1 MKLLN
6 IVRFSALSAAVLV
19 ANTGLAQEEAYSGLE
34 EVLVTAQKRTAT
46 LQDTPV
52 AVSVVS
58 GELLKQR
65 SLDDIQEMELAVP
78 SLSVTQN
85 QSSSQQTFSIR
96 GLGTSG
102 NNAGLEPSVGVFIDG
117 VYRSRAA
124 SAIDDFIAV
133 ERVEVLR
140 GPQSS
145 VYGKNTPAGV
155 ISIITKKPQREF
167 GADFEQSFGSYNSK
181 ITRGT
186 ITGPISDTVSYRVSG
201 NRNTRDGFIDNIQ
214 EGRDAVN
221 NRNRHALRGQ
231 LLIEPSDELT
241 IRLIADTSS
250 IEEDCCG
257 APFYYNDPG
266 NAAQTTALGATIL
279 PDDIYARKIKF
290 DRAME
295 TDQEQ
300 SGYSAQLDWERESY
314 SFTSLTA
321 FRDFEE
327 SNDIDADFI
336 DIELSGVLQNTAD
349 RQVFTQE
356 FRLQST
362 GENKVDWLLGYYYY
376 DADQDTSGTNRLG
389 SFARPFFDGRIGGIV
404 TLVEMLAGAPTGSYI
419 SSGTGRK
426 SEFSLLTTSHSV
438 FGKLDWHIND
448 KLTASLGTRWTTE
461 DKSIDARMT
470 TDAPYS
476 AIDFSDFTDPLVQTL
491 AAVTP
496 LGPLAPVY
504 AGAVQL
510 FRPVSDF
517 SETRSEQEPTGEL
530 IVSYE
535 YSDDVS
541 LYASGKRGYKAGGF
555 NVGSGSNGADFD
567 KELADAW
574 EVGAKIRA
582 LDNNLQVNVAAFSQ
596 RLRDFQSNA
605 FNGVTFVLG
614 NAGEIQIDGVE
625 FDMLYAP
632 TSNLFLSFAGSYLD
646 HEYTSYVGG
655 PQIVQPAG
663 SPPLPRVQDL
673 SGKPLSGVPDWTLSS
688 SINYVKSFGSVE
700 GFANL
705 GARYRGSRNV
715 TSEQNPIADQGSY
728 VTANATVGIRDADG
742 FWTVNLWG
750 KNITDEEYTDGLFN
764 SVIQAG
770 SFNAYPG
777 DPRSFGVTLRLQF

>member
-1 MKLLN
+1 MKLHKT
-6 IVRFSALSAAVLV
+6 VRISALSAALLA
-19 ANTGLAQEEAYSGLE
+19 ANTGLAQEETYSGLE
-34 EVLVTAQKRTAT
+34 EILVTAQKRTAT

-58 GELLKQR
+58 GELLKQK

-78 SLSVTQN
+78 SLNVTQK
-85 QSSSQQTFSIR
+85 QSSSQQTFALR

-102 NNAGLEPSVGVFIDG
+102 NNPGLEPSVGVFIDG

-155 ISIITKKPQREF
+155 ISIVTKKPQREF

-181 ITRGT
+181 ITRGS

-201 NRNTRDGFIDNIQ
+201 NLNTRDGFIDNIQ

-221 NRNRHALRGQ
+221 DRDRYALRGQ

-241 IRLIADTSS
+241 IRVIADTSS
-250 IEEDCCG
+250 INEDCCG

-266 NAAQTTALGATIL
+266 NAATTTALGATIL

-290 DRAME
+290 DSDME
-295 TDQEQ
+295 TDQKQ
-300 SGYSAQLDWERESY
+300 SGYSVQLDWEAESY

-327 SNDIDADFI
+327 TNDIDADFI
-336 DIELSGVLQNTAD
+336 DIELSGVLQNSAD

-362 GENKVDWLLGYYYY
+362 GENKFDWLMGYYYY
-376 DADQDTSGTNRLG
+376 DADQVTGGNNRLG
-389 SFARPFFDGRIGGIV
+389 AFARPFFDSRIGGLV
-404 TLVEMLAGAPTGSYI
+404 SLVESLAGAPTGSYI
-419 SSGTGRK
+419 GSGTGRT
-426 SEFSLLTTSHSV
+426 SEFDLLTTSHSV

-448 KLTASLGTRWTTE
+448 KLTASVGARWSTE
-461 DKSIDARMT
+461 DKEIDARIT
-470 TDAPYS
+470 TEAPYS
-476 AIDFSDFTDPLVQTL
+476 AYDFSDPTSSPVVAAL
-491 AAVTP
+491 AGINPAF
-496 LGPLAPVY
+496 PVF
-504 AGAVQL
+504 AGYVQL
-510 FRPVSDF
+510 FRPVPEF
-517 SETRSEQEPTGEL
+517 SEKRSEQEPTGEL

-555 NVGSGSNGADFD
+555 NVSSGSGGADFD

-582 LDNNLQVNVAAFSQ
+582 LDNNLQFNVAAFSQ

-605 FNGVTFVLG
+605 FNGSVFVLT
-614 NAGEIQIDGVE
+614 NAGEIQIDGLE
-625 FDMLYAP
+625 FDTLYAP
-632 TSNLFLSFAGSYLD
+632 TANLFLSFAGSYLD
-646 HEYTSYVGG
+646 HQYTSYVGG
-655 PQIVQPAG
+655 PQIVRPAG
-663 SPPLPRVQDL
+663 STPPLPPVQDL
-673 SGKPLSGVPDWTLSS
+673 SGKPLSGVADWTLSS
-688 SINYVKSFGSVE
+688 SINYVKSFGAIE

-705 GARYRGSRNV
+705 AARYLGPRNV
-715 TSEQNPIADQGSY
+715 LSEQNPIADQGSY
-728 VTANATVGIRDADG
+728 VTANATVGLRDADG
-742 FWTVNLWG
+742 LWTVTLWG

-777 DPRSFGVTLRLQF
+777 DPRTYGITLRLQY

>member
-1 MKLLN
+1 MKLHKT
-6 IVRFSALSAAVLV
+6 VRISALSAALLA

-34 EVLVTAQKRTAT
+34 EILVTAQKRTAT

-58 GELLKQR
+58 GELLKQK

-78 SLSVTQN
+78 SLNVTQK
-85 QSSSQQTFSIR
+85 QSSSQQTFALR

-102 NNAGLEPSVGVFIDG
+102 NNPGLEPSVGVFIDG

-155 ISIITKKPQREF
+155 ISIVTKKPQREF

-181 ITRGT
+181 ITRGS

-221 NRNRHALRGQ
+221 DRDRYALRGQ

-241 IRLIADTSS
+241 IRVIADTSS
-250 IEEDCCG
+250 INEDCCG

-266 NAAQTTALGATIL
+266 NAATTTALGATIL

-290 DRAME
+290 DSDME
-295 TDQEQ
+295 TDQKQ
-300 SGYSAQLDWERESY
+300 SGYSVQLDWEAESY

-327 SNDIDADFI
+327 TNDIDADFI
-336 DIELSGVLQNTAD
+336 DIELSGVLQNSAD

-362 GENKVDWLLGYYYY
+362 GENKFDWLMGYYYY
-376 DADQDTSGTNRLG
+376 DADQVTGGNNRLG
-389 SFARPFFDGRIGGIV
+389 AFARPFFDSRIGGLV
-404 TLVEMLAGAPTGSYI
+404 SLVESLAGAPTGSYI
-419 SSGTGRK
+419 GSGTGRT
-426 SEFSLLTTSHSV
+426 SEFDLLTTSHSV

-448 KLTASLGTRWTTE
+448 KLTASVGARWSTE
-461 DKSIDARMT
+461 DKEIDARIT
-470 TDAPYS
+470 TEAPYS
-476 AIDFSDFTDPLVQTL
+476 AYDFSDPTSSPVVAAL
-491 AAVTP
+491 AGINPAF
-496 LGPLAPVY
+496 PVF
-504 AGAVQL
+504 AGYVQL
-510 FRPVSDF
+510 FRPVPEF
-517 SETRSEQEPTGEL
+517 SEKRSEQEPTGEL

-555 NVGSGSNGADFD
+555 NVSSGSGGADFD

-582 LDNNLQVNVAAFSQ
+582 LDNNLQFNVAAFSQ

-605 FNGVTFVLG
+605 FNGSVFVLT
-614 NAGEIQIDGVE
+614 NAGEIQIDGLE
-625 FDMLYAP
+625 FDTLYAP
-632 TSNLFLSFAGSYLD
+632 TANLFLSFAGSYLD
-646 HEYTSYVGG
+646 HQYTSYVGG
-655 PQIVQPAG
+655 PQIVRPAG
-663 SPPLPRVQDL
+663 STPPLPPVQDL
-673 SGKPLSGVPDWTLSS
+673 SGKPLSGVADWTLSS
-688 SINYVKSFGSVE
+688 SINYVKSFGAIE

-705 GARYRGSRNV
+705 AARYRGPRNV
-715 TSEQNPIADQGSY
+715 LSEQNPIADQGSY
-728 VTANATVGIRDADG
+728 VTANATVGLRDADG
-742 FWTVNLWG
+742 LWTVTLWG

-764 SVIQAG
+764 SVLQAG

-777 DPRSFGVTLRLQF
+777 DPRTYGITLRLQY

>member
-1 MKLLN
+1 MKLHKT
-6 IVRFSALSAAVLV
+6 VRISALSAALLA
-19 ANTGLAQEEAYSGLE
+19 ANTGLAQEETYSGLE
-34 EVLVTAQKRTAT
+34 EILVTAQKRTAT

-58 GELLKQR
+58 GELLKQK

-78 SLSVTQN
+78 SLNVTQK
-85 QSSSQQTFSIR
+85 QSSSQQTFALR

-102 NNAGLEPSVGVFIDG
+102 NNPGLEPSVGVFIDG

-155 ISIITKKPQREF
+155 ISIVTKKPQREF

-181 ITRGT
+181 ITRGS

-221 NRNRHALRGQ
+221 DRDRYALRGQ

-241 IRLIADTSS
+241 IRVIADTSS
-250 IEEDCCG
+250 INEDCCG

-266 NAAQTTALGATIL
+266 NAATTTALGATIL

-290 DRAME
+290 DSDME
-295 TDQEQ
+295 TDQKQ
-300 SGYSAQLDWERESY
+300 SGYSVQLDWEAESY

-327 SNDIDADFI
+327 TNDIDADFI
-336 DIELSGVLQNTAD
+336 DIELSGVLQNSAD

-362 GENKVDWLLGYYYY
+362 GENKFDWLMGYYYY
-376 DADQDTSGTNRLG
+376 DADQVTGGNNRLG
-389 SFARPFFDGRIGGIV
+389 AFTRPFFDSRIGGLV
-404 TLVEMLAGAPTGSYI
+404 SLVESLAGAPTGSYI
-419 SSGTGRK
+419 GSGTGRT
-426 SEFSLLTTSHSV
+426 SEFDLLTTSHSV

-448 KLTASLGTRWTTE
+448 KLTASVGARWSTE
-461 DKSIDARMT
+461 DKEIDARIT
-470 TDAPYS
+470 TEAPYS
-476 AIDFSDFTDPLVQTL
+476 AYDFSDPTSSPVVAAL
-491 AAVTP
+491 AGINPAF
-496 LGPLAPVY
+496 PVF
-504 AGAVQL
+504 AGYVQL
-510 FRPVSDF
+510 FRPVPEF
-517 SETRSEQEPTGEL
+517 SEKRSEQEPTGEL

-555 NVGSGSNGADFD
+555 NVSSGSGGADFD

-582 LDNNLQVNVAAFSQ
+582 LDNNLQFNVAAFSQ

-605 FNGVTFVLG
+605 FNGSVFVLT
-614 NAGEIQIDGVE
+614 NAGEIQIDGLE
-625 FDMLYAP
+625 FDTLYAP
-632 TSNLFLSFAGSYLD
+632 TANLFLSFAGSYLD
-646 HEYTSYVGG
+646 HQYTSYVGG
-655 PQIVQPAG
+655 PQIVRPAG
-663 SPPLPRVQDL
+663 STPPLPPVQDL
-673 SGKPLSGVPDWTLSS
+673 SGKPLSGVADWTLSS
-688 SINYVKSFGSVE
+688 SINYVKSFGAIE

-705 GARYRGSRNV
+705 AARYLGPRNV
-715 TSEQNPIADQGSY
+715 LSEQNPIADQGSY
-728 VTANATVGIRDADG
+728 VTANATVGLRDADG
-742 FWTVNLWG
+742 LWTVTLWG

-777 DPRSFGVTLRLQF
+777 DPRTYGITLRLQY

>member
-1 MKLLN
+1 MKLHK
-6 IVRFSALSAAVLV
+6 IVRFSALSAALLA
-19 ANTGLAQEEAYSGLE
+19 ANTGLAQEEEYSGLE
-34 EVLVTAQKRTAT
+34 EILVTAQKRTAT

-58 GELLKQR
+58 GELLKQK

-85 QSSSQQTFSIR
+85 QSSSQQTFAIR

-133 ERVEVLR
+133 ERVEILR

-155 ISIITKKPQREF
+155 ISIVTKKPQREF
-167 GADFEQSFGSYNSK
+167 GADFEQSFGNYSSK
-181 ITRGT
+181 ITRGS

-221 NRNRHALRGQ
+221 NRDRYALRGQ
-231 LLIEPSDELT
+231 LLIEPSDELS
-241 IRLIADTSS
+241 IRVIADTSS

-266 NAAQTTALGATIL
+266 NAATTTALGATIL

-300 SGYSAQLDWERESY
+300 SGYSVQLDWEAESY

-327 SNDIDADFI
+327 VNDIDADFI
-336 DIELSGVLQNTAD
+336 DIELSGVLQNSFD

-356 FRLQST
+356 FRVQST
-362 GENKVDWLLGYYYY
+362 GDNKIDWLMGYYYY
-376 DADQDTSGTNRLG
+376 DADQDSGGNNRLG
-389 SFARPFFDGRIGGIV
+389 SFARPFFDARIGGIV
-404 TLVEMLAGAPTGSYI
+404 SVVEGLAGAPTGSFI
-419 SSGTGRK
+419 GSGTGRT
-426 SEFSLLTTSHSV
+426 SEFNLLTTSHSV

-448 KLTASLGTRWTTE
+448 KLTASVGTRWTTE
-461 DKSIDARMT
+461 DKEIDAQIT
-470 TDAPYS
+470 SDAPYS
-476 AIDFSDFTDPLVQTL
+476 AIDFSDATDPLVQTL
-491 AAVTP
+491 AGATP
-496 LGPLAPVY
+496 LGALAPVY

-517 SETRSEQEPTGEL
+517 YEKRSEQEPTGEF
-530 IVSYE
+530 IISYK

-555 NVGSGSNGADFD
+555 NVGAGSGGADFD

-582 LDNNLQVNVAAFSQ
+582 LDNNLQLNVAAFSQ

-605 FNGVTFVLG
+605 FNGTTFVLT
-614 NAGEIQIDGVE
+614 NAGEIQIDGFE
-625 FDMLYAP
+625 FDALYAP
-632 TSNLFLSFAGSYLD
+632 TSNLFLSLAGSYLD

-663 SPPLPRVQDL
+663 SPSLPPVQDL
-673 SGKPLSGVPDWTLSS
+673 SGTPLSGVPDWTLSS
-688 SINYVKSFGSVE
+688 SVNYVKNFGAVE

-705 GARYRGSRNV
+705 AARYRGARNV
-715 TSEQNPIADQGSY
+715 TSERNPIADQDSY
-728 VTANATVGIRDADG
+728 VTANATIGIRDTEG
-742 FWTVNLWG
+742 LWTVTLWG

-777 DPRSFGVTLRLQF
+777 DPRTYGETLRLQY

>member
-1 MKLLN
+1 MKLHK
-6 IVRFSALSAAVLV
+6 IVRISALSVAVLA
-19 ANTGLAQEEAYSGLE
+19 ANTGLAQEETYSGLE

-155 ISIITKKPQREF
+155 ISIVTKKPQREF

-201 NRNTRDGFIDNIQ
+201 NRNTRDGFIDNVQ

-266 NAAQTTALGATIL
+266 NAAATTALGATIL

-336 DIELSGVLQNTAD
+336 DIELSGVLQNTFD

-362 GENKVDWLLGYYYY
+362 GENKVDWLLGYYFY
-376 DADQDTSGTNRLG
+376 DADQDSGGENRLG
-389 SFARPFFDGRIGGIV
+389 SFARPFFDSRVFGLV
-404 TLVEMLAGAPTGSYI
+404 SLVEQLKGAPTGSYI
-419 SSGTGRK
+419 ESGTGRK

-461 DKSIDARMT
+461 DKVITARMT

-476 AIDFSDFTDPLVQTL
+476 AIDFSDPTSDPAVATL
-491 AAVTP
+491 AAINP
-496 LGPLAPVY
+496 LFPTY
-504 AGAVQL
+504 AGFVQL

-517 SETRSEQEPTGEL
+517 SERRSEQEPTGEL

-555 NVGSGSNGADFD
+555 NVGAGSNGADFD

-582 LDNNLQVNVAAFSQ
+582 LDNNLQFNIAAFSQ

-605 FNGVTFVLG
+605 FNGTTFVLT
-614 NAGEIQIDGVE
+614 NAGEIQIDGFE
-625 FDMLYAP
+625 FDTLYAP

-655 PQIVQPAG
+655 PQIVRPAG
-663 SPPLPRVQDL
+663 STPPLPPVQDL

-688 SINYVKSFGSVE
+688 SINYVKSFGAVE

-777 DPRSFGVTLRLQF
+777 DPRSYGVTLRLQF

>member
-1 MKLLN
+1 MKLHKT
-6 IVRFSALSAAVLV
+6 VRISALSAALLA
-19 ANTGLAQEEAYSGLE
+19 ANTGLAQEETYSGLE
-34 EVLVTAQKRTAT
+34 EILVTAQKRTAT

-58 GELLKQR
+58 GELLKQK

-78 SLSVTQN
+78 SLNVTQK
-85 QSSSQQTFSIR
+85 QSSSQQTFALR

-102 NNAGLEPSVGVFIDG
+102 NNPGLEPSVGVFIDG

-155 ISIITKKPQREF
+155 ISIVTKKPQREF

-181 ITRGT
+181 ITRGS

-221 NRNRHALRGQ
+221 DRDRYALRGQ

-241 IRLIADTSS
+241 IRVIADTSS
-250 IEEDCCG
+250 INEDCCG

-266 NAAQTTALGATIL
+266 NAATTTALGATIL

-290 DRAME
+290 DSDME
-295 TDQEQ
+295 TDQKQ
-300 SGYSAQLDWERESY
+300 SGYSVQLDWEAESY

-327 SNDIDADFI
+327 TNDIDADFI
-336 DIELSGVLQNTAD
+336 DIELSGVLQNSAD

-362 GENKVDWLLGYYYY
+362 GENKFDWLMGYYYY
-376 DADQDTSGTNRLG
+376 DADQVTGGNNRLG
-389 SFARPFFDGRIGGIV
+389 AFARPFFDSRIGGLV
-404 TLVEMLAGAPTGSYI
+404 SLVESLAGAPTGSYI
-419 SSGTGRK
+419 GSGTGRT
-426 SEFSLLTTSHSV
+426 SEFDLLTTSHSV

-448 KLTASLGTRWTTE
+448 KLTASVGARWSTE
-461 DKSIDARMT
+461 DKEIDARIT
-470 TDAPYS
+470 TEAPYS
-476 AIDFSDFTDPLVQTL
+476 AYDFSDPTSSPVVAAL
-491 AAVTP
+491 AGINPAF
-496 LGPLAPVY
+496 PVF
-504 AGAVQL
+504 AGYVQL
-510 FRPVSDF
+510 FRPVPEF
-517 SETRSEQEPTGEL
+517 SEKRSEQEPTGEL

-555 NVGSGSNGADFD
+555 NVSSGSGGADFD

-582 LDNNLQVNVAAFSQ
+582 LDNNLQFNVAAFSQ

-605 FNGVTFVLG
+605 FNGSVFVLT
-614 NAGEIQIDGVE
+614 NAGEIQIDGLE
-625 FDMLYAP
+625 FDTLYAP
-632 TSNLFLSFAGSYLD
+632 TANLFLSFAGSYLD
-646 HEYTSYVGG
+646 HQYTSYVGG
-655 PQIVQPAG
+655 PQIVRPAG
-663 SPPLPRVQDL
+663 STPPLPPVQDL
-673 SGKPLSGVPDWTLSS
+673 SGKPLSGVADWTLSS
-688 SINYVKSFGSVE
+688 SINYVKSFGAIE

-705 GARYRGSRNV
+705 AARYLGPRNV
-715 TSEQNPIADQGSY
+715 LSEQNPIADQGSY
-728 VTANATVGIRDADG
+728 VTANATVGLRDADG
-742 FWTVNLWG
+742 LWTVTLWG

-777 DPRSFGVTLRLQF
+777 DPRTYCITLRLQY

>member
-1 MKLLN
+1 MKLHKT
-6 IVRFSALSAAVLV
+6 VRISALSAALLA
-19 ANTGLAQEEAYSGLE
+19 ANTGLAQEETYSGLE
-34 EVLVTAQKRTAT
+34 EILVTAQKRTAT

-58 GELLKQR
+58 GELLKQK

-78 SLSVTQN
+78 SLNVTQK
-85 QSSSQQTFSIR
+85 QSSSQQTFALR

-102 NNAGLEPSVGVFIDG
+102 NNPGLEPSVGVFIDG
-117 VYRSRAA
+117 VYRIRAA

-155 ISIITKKPQREF
+155 ISIVTKKPQREF

-181 ITRGT
+181 ITRGS

-221 NRNRHALRGQ
+221 DRDRYALRGQ

-241 IRLIADTSS
+241 IRVIADTSS
-250 IEEDCCG
+250 INEDCCG

-266 NAAQTTALGATIL
+266 NAATTTALGATIL

-290 DRAME
+290 DSDME
-295 TDQEQ
+295 TDQKQ
-300 SGYSAQLDWERESY
+300 SGYSVQLDWEAESY

-327 SNDIDADFI
+327 TNDIDADFI
-336 DIELSGVLQNTAD
+336 DIELSGVLQNSAD

-362 GENKVDWLLGYYYY
+362 GENKFDWLMGYYYY
-376 DADQDTSGTNRLG
+376 DADQVTGGNNRLG
-389 SFARPFFDGRIGGIV
+389 AFARPFFDSRIGGLV
-404 TLVEMLAGAPTGSYI
+404 SLVESLAGAPTGSYI
-419 SSGTGRK
+419 GSGTGRT
-426 SEFSLLTTSHSV
+426 SEFDLLTTSHSV

-448 KLTASLGTRWTTE
+448 KLTASVGARWSTE
-461 DKSIDARMT
+461 DKEIDARIT
-470 TDAPYS
+470 TEAPYS
-476 AIDFSDFTDPLVQTL
+476 AYDFSDPTSSPVVAAL
-491 AAVTP
+491 AGINPAF
-496 LGPLAPVY
+496 PVF
-504 AGAVQL
+504 AGYVQL
-510 FRPVSDF
+510 FRPVPEF
-517 SETRSEQEPTGEL
+517 SEKRSEQEPTGEL

-555 NVGSGSNGADFD
+555 NVSSGSGGADFD
-567 KELADAW
+567 KELAYAW

-582 LDNNLQVNVAAFSQ
+582 LDNNLQFNVAAFSQ

-605 FNGVTFVLG
+605 FNGSVFVLT
-614 NAGEIQIDGVE
+614 NAGEIQIDGLE
-625 FDMLYAP
+625 FDTLYAP
-632 TSNLFLSFAGSYLD
+632 TANLFLSFAGSYLD
-646 HEYTSYVGG
+646 HQYTSYVGG
-655 PQIVQPAG
+655 PQIVRPAG
-663 SPPLPRVQDL
+663 STPPLPPVQDL
-673 SGKPLSGVPDWTLSS
+673 SGKPLSGVADWTLSS
-688 SINYVKSFGSVE
+688 SINYVKSFGAIE

-705 GARYRGSRNV
+705 AARYLGPRNV
-715 TSEQNPIADQGSY
+715 LSEQNPIADQGSY
-728 VTANATVGIRDADG
+728 VTANATVGLRDADG
-742 FWTVNLWG
+742 LWTVTLWG

-777 DPRSFGVTLRLQF
+777 DPRTYGITLRLQY

>member
-1 MKLLN
+1 MKLHKT
-6 IVRFSALSAAVLV
+6 VRISALSAALLA

-34 EVLVTAQKRTAT
+34 EILVTAQKRTAT

-58 GELLKQR
+58 GELLKQK

-78 SLSVTQN
+78 SLNVTQN
-85 QSSSQQTFSIR
+85 QSSSQQTFAIR

-102 NNAGLEPSVGVFIDG
+102 NNPGLEPSVGVFIDG

-155 ISIITKKPQREF
+155 ISIVTKKPQREF

-181 ITRGT
+181 ITRGS

-221 NRNRHALRGQ
+221 DRDRYALRGQ

-241 IRLIADTSS
+241 IRVIADTSS
-250 IEEDCCG
+250 INEDCCG

-266 NAAQTTALGATIL
+266 NAATTTALGATIL

-290 DRAME
+290 DSDME
-295 TDQEQ
+295 TDQKQ
-300 SGYSAQLDWERESY
+300 SGYSVQLDWEAESY

-327 SNDIDADFI
+327 TNDIDADFI
-336 DIELSGVLQNTAD
+336 DIELSGVLQNSAD

-362 GENKVDWLLGYYYY
+362 GENKFDWLMGYYYY
-376 DADQDTSGTNRLG
+376 DADQVTGGNNRLG
-389 SFARPFFDGRIGGIV
+389 AFARPFFDSRIGGLV
-404 TLVEMLAGAPTGSYI
+404 SLVESLAGAPTGSYI
-419 SSGTGRK
+419 GSGTGRT
-426 SEFSLLTTSHSV
+426 SEFDLLTTSHSV

-448 KLTASLGTRWTTE
+448 KLTASVGARWSTE
-461 DKSIDARMT
+461 DKEIDARIT
-470 TDAPYS
+470 TEAPYS
-476 AIDFSDFTDPLVQTL
+476 AYDFSDPTSSPVVAAL
-491 AAVTP
+491 AGINPAF
-496 LGPLAPVY
+496 PVF
-504 AGAVQL
+504 AGYVQL
-510 FRPVSDF
+510 FRPVPEF
-517 SETRSEQEPTGEL
+517 SEKRSEQEPTGEL

-555 NVGSGSNGADFD
+555 NVSSGSGGADFD

-582 LDNNLQVNVAAFSQ
+582 LDNNLQFNVAAFSQ

-605 FNGVTFVLG
+605 FNGSVFVLT
-614 NAGEIQIDGVE
+614 NAGEIQIDGLE
-625 FDMLYAP
+625 FDTLYAP
-632 TSNLFLSFAGSYLD
+632 TANLFLSFAGSYLD
-646 HEYTSYVGG
+646 HQYTSYVGG
-655 PQIVQPAG
+655 PQIVRPAG
-663 SPPLPRVQDL
+663 STPPLPPVQDL
-673 SGKPLSGVPDWTLSS
+673 SGKPLSGVADWTLSS
-688 SINYVKSFGSVE
+688 SINYVKSFGAIE

-705 GARYRGSRNV
+705 AARYRGPRNV
-715 TSEQNPIADQGSY
+715 LSEQNPIADQGSY
-728 VTANATVGIRDADG
+728 VTANATVGLRDADG
-742 FWTVNLWG
+742 LWTVTLWG

-777 DPRSFGVTLRLQF
+777 DPRTYGITLRLQY

>member
-1 MKLLN
+1 MKLHK
-6 IVRFSALSAAVLV
+6 IVRFSALSAALLA
-19 ANTGLAQEEAYSGLE
+19 ANTGLAQEEEYSGLE
-34 EVLVTAQKRTAT
+34 EILVTAQKRTAT

-58 GELLKQR
+58 GELLKQK

-85 QSSSQQTFSIR
+85 QSSSQQTFAIR

-133 ERVEVLR
+133 ERVEILR

-155 ISIITKKPQREF
+155 ISIVTKKPQREF
-167 GADFEQSFGSYNSK
+167 GADFEQSVGNYSSK
-181 ITRGT
+181 ITRGS

-201 NRNTRDGFIDNIQ
+201 NRNSRDGFIDNIQ

-221 NRNRHALRGQ
+221 NRDRYALRGQ
-231 LLIEPSDELT
+231 LLIEPSDELS
-241 IRLIADTSS
+241 IRVIADTSS

-266 NAAQTTALGATIL
+266 NAATTTALGATIL

-300 SGYSAQLDWERESY
+300 SGYSVQLDWEAESY

-327 SNDIDADFI
+327 VNDIDADFI
-336 DIELSGVLQNTAD
+336 DIELSGVLQNSFD

-356 FRLQST
+356 FRVQST
-362 GENKVDWLLGYYYY
+362 GDNKIDWLMGYYYY
-376 DADQDTSGTNRLG
+376 DADQDSGGNNRLG
-389 SFARPFFDGRIGGIV
+389 SFARPFFDARIGGIV
-404 TLVEMLAGAPTGSYI
+404 SVVEGLAGAPTGSFI
-419 SSGTGRK
+419 GSGTGRT
-426 SEFSLLTTSHSV
+426 SEFNLLTTSHSV

-448 KLTASLGTRWTTE
+448 KLTASVGTRWTTE
-461 DKSIDARMT
+461 DKEIDAQIT

-476 AIDFSDFTDPLVQTL
+476 AIDFSDATDPLVQSL
-491 AAVTP
+491 ASAHP
-496 LGPLAPVY
+496 FGALAPVY

-517 SETRSEQEPTGEL
+517 YEKRSEQEPTGEF
-530 IVSYE
+530 IISYK

-555 NVGSGSNGADFD
+555 NVGAGSGGADFD

-582 LDNNLQVNVAAFSQ
+582 LDNNLQLNVAAFSQ

-605 FNGVTFVLG
+605 FNGTTFVLT
-614 NAGEIQIDGVE
+614 NAGEIQIDGFE
-625 FDMLYAP
+625 FDALYAP
-632 TSNLFLSFAGSYLD
+632 TSNLFLSLAGSYLD

-663 SPPLPRVQDL
+663 SPSLPPVQDL
-673 SGKPLSGVPDWTLSS
+673 SGTPLSGVPDWTLSS
-688 SINYVKSFGSVE
+688 SINYVKSFGAVE

-705 GARYRGSRNV
+705 AARYRGSRNV
-715 TSEQNPIADQGSY
+715 TSERNPIADQDSY
-728 VTANATVGIRDADG
+728 VTANATIGIRDTEG
-742 FWTVNLWG
+742 LWTVTLWG

-777 DPRSFGVTLRLQF
+777 DPRTYGVTLRLQY

>member
-1 MKLLN
+1 MKLHKT
-6 IVRFSALSAAVLV
+6 VRISALSAALLA

-34 EVLVTAQKRTAT
+34 EILVTAQKRTAT

-58 GELLKQR
+58 GELLKQK

-78 SLSVTQN
+78 SLNVTQK
-85 QSSSQQTFSIR
+85 QSSSQQTFALR

-102 NNAGLEPSVGVFIDG
+102 NNPGLEPSVGVFIDG

-155 ISIITKKPQREF
+155 ISIVTKKPQREF

-181 ITRGT
+181 ITRGS

-221 NRNRHALRGQ
+221 DRDRYALRGQ

-241 IRLIADTSS
+241 IRVIADTSS
-250 IEEDCCG
+250 INEDCCG

-266 NAAQTTALGATIL
+266 NAATTTALGATIL

-290 DRAME
+290 DSDME
-295 TDQEQ
+295 TDQKQ
-300 SGYSAQLDWERESY
+300 SGYSVQLDWEAESY

-327 SNDIDADFI
+327 TNDIDADFI
-336 DIELSGVLQNTAD
+336 DIELSGVLQNSAD

-362 GENKVDWLLGYYYY
+362 GENKFDWLMGYYYY
-376 DADQDTSGTNRLG
+376 DADQVTGGNNRLG
-389 SFARPFFDGRIGGIV
+389 AFARPFFDSRIGGLV
-404 TLVEMLAGAPTGSYI
+404 SLVESLAGAPTGSYI
-419 SSGTGRK
+419 GSGTGRT
-426 SEFSLLTTSHSV
+426 SEFDLLTTSHSV

-448 KLTASLGTRWTTE
+448 KLTASVGARWSTE
-461 DKSIDARMT
+461 DKEIDARIT
-470 TDAPYS
+470 TEAPYS
-476 AIDFSDFTDPLVQTL
+476 AYDFSDPTSSPVVAAL
-491 AAVTP
+491 AGINPAF
-496 LGPLAPVY
+496 PVF
-504 AGAVQL
+504 AGYVQL
-510 FRPVSDF
+510 FRPVPEF
-517 SETRSEQEPTGEL
+517 SEKRSEQEPTGEL

-555 NVGSGSNGADFD
+555 NVSSGSGGADFD

-582 LDNNLQVNVAAFSQ
+582 LDNNLQFNVAAFSQ

-605 FNGVTFVLG
+605 FNGSVFVLT
-614 NAGEIQIDGVE
+614 NAGEIQIDGLE
-625 FDMLYAP
+625 FDTLYAP
-632 TSNLFLSFAGSYLD
+632 TANLFLSFAGSYLD
-646 HEYTSYVGG
+646 HQYTSYVGG
-655 PQIVQPAG
+655 PQIVRPAG
-663 SPPLPRVQDL
+663 STPPLPPVQDL
-673 SGKPLSGVPDWTLSS
+673 SGKPLSGVADWTLSS
-688 SINYVKSFGSVE
+688 SINYVKSFGAIE

-705 GARYRGSRNV
+705 AARYRGPRNV
-715 TSEQNPIADQGSY
+715 LSEQNPIADQGSY
-728 VTANATVGIRDADG
+728 VTANATVGLRDADG
-742 FWTVNLWG
+742 LWTVTLWG

-777 DPRSFGVTLRLQF
+777 DPRTYGITLRLQY

>member
-1 MKLLN
+1 MKLHKT
-6 IVRFSALSAAVLV
+6 VRISALSAALLA
-19 ANTGLAQEEAYSGLE
+19 ANTGLAQEETYSGLE
-34 EVLVTAQKRTAT
+34 EILVTAQKRTAT

-58 GELLKQR
+58 GELLKQK

-78 SLSVTQN
+78 SLNVTQN
-85 QSSSQQTFSIR
+85 QSSSQQTFAIR

-102 NNAGLEPSVGVFIDG
+102 NNPGLEPSVGVFIDG

-155 ISIITKKPQREF
+155 ISIVTKKPQREF

-181 ITRGT
+181 ITRGS

-221 NRNRHALRGQ
+221 DRDRYALRGQ

-241 IRLIADTSS
+241 IRVIADTSS
-250 IEEDCCG
+250 INEDCCG

-266 NAAQTTALGATIL
+266 NAATTTALGATIL

-300 SGYSAQLDWERESY
+300 SGYSVQLDWEAESY

-327 SNDIDADFI
+327 TNDIDADFI
-336 DIELSGVLQNTAD
+336 DIELSGVLQNSAD

-362 GENKVDWLLGYYYY
+362 GENKFDWLMGYYYY
-376 DADQDTSGTNRLG
+376 DADQVTGGNNRLG
-389 SFARPFFDGRIGGIV
+389 AFARPFFDSRIGGIV
-404 TLVEMLAGAPTGSYI
+404 SLVESLAGAPTGSYI
-419 SSGTGRK
+419 GSGTGRT
-426 SEFSLLTTSHSV
+426 SEFDLLTTSHSV

-448 KLTASLGTRWTTE
+448 KLTASVGARWSTE
-461 DKSIDARMT
+461 DKEIDARIT

-476 AIDFSDFTDPLVQTL
+476 AYDFSDPTSSPVVAAL
-491 AAVTP
+491 AGINPAF
-496 LGPLAPVY
+496 PVF
-504 AGAVQL
+504 AGFVQL
-510 FRPVSDF
+510 FRPVPEF
-517 SETRSEQEPTGEL
+517 SEKRSEQEPTGEL

-541 LYASGKRGYKAGGF
+541 LYASAKRAYKAGGF
-555 NVGSGSNGADFD
+555 NVSSGSGGADFD

-582 LDNNLQVNVAAFSQ
+582 LDNNLQFNVAAFSQ

-605 FNGVTFVLG
+605 FNGTVFVLT
-614 NAGEIQIDGVE
+614 NAGEIQVDGLE
-625 FDMLYAP
+625 FDTLYAP
-632 TSNLFLSFAGSYLD
+632 TPNLFLSFAGSYLD
-646 HEYTSYVGG
+646 HQYTSYVGG
-655 PQIVQPAG
+655 PQIVRPAG
-663 SPPLPRVQDL
+663 STPPLPPVQDL
-673 SGKPLSGVPDWTLSS
+673 SGKPLSGVPDLTLSS
-688 SINYVKSFGSVE
+688 SINYVKSFGEIE
-700 GFANL
+700 GFANFA
-705 GARYRGSRNV
+705 ARYRGSRNV
-715 TSEQNPIADQGSY
+715 TSEHNPIADQDSY
-728 VTANATVGIRDADG
+728 VTANATVGLRDADG
-742 FWTVNLWG
+742 LWTVTLWG

-777 DPRSFGVTLRLQF
+777 DPRTYGITLRLQY

>member
-1 MKLLN
+1 MKLHK
-6 IVRFSALSAAVLV
+6 IVRISALSVAVLA
-19 ANTGLAQEEAYSGLE
+19 ANTGLAQEETYRGLE
-34 EVLVTAQKRTAT
+34 EVIVTAQKRTAT

-155 ISIITKKPQREF
+155 ISIITKKPQREI

-186 ITGPISDTVSYRVSG
+186 ITGPIGDIVSYRVSG

-250 IEEDCCG
+250 IKEDCCG

-266 NAAQTTALGATIL
+266 NAAATTALGATIL

-336 DIELSGVLQNTAD
+336 DIELSGVLQNTFD

-376 DADQDTSGTNRLG
+376 DADQDSG
-389 SFARPFFDGRIGGIV
+389 
-404 TLVEMLAGAPTGSYI
+404 
-419 SSGTGRK
+419 
-426 SEFSLLTTSHSV
+426 
-438 FGKLDWHIND
+438 
-448 KLTASLGTRWTTE
+448 
-461 DKSIDARMT
+461 
-470 TDAPYS
+470 
-476 AIDFSDFTDPLVQTL
+476 
-491 AAVTP
+491 
-496 LGPLAPVY
+496 
-504 AGAVQL
+504 
-510 FRPVSDF
+510 
-517 SETRSEQEPTGEL
+517 
-530 IVSYE
+530 
-535 YSDDVS
+535 
-541 LYASGKRGYKAGGF
+541 
-555 NVGSGSNGADFD
+555 
-567 KELADAW
+567 
-574 EVGAKIRA
+574 
-582 LDNNLQVNVAAFSQ
+582 
-596 RLRDFQSNA
+596 
-605 FNGVTFVLG
+605 
-614 NAGEIQIDGVE
+614 
-625 FDMLYAP
+625 
-632 TSNLFLSFAGSYLD
+632 
-646 HEYTSYVGG
+646 
-655 PQIVQPAG
+655 
-663 SPPLPRVQDL
+663 
-673 SGKPLSGVPDWTLSS
+673 
-688 SINYVKSFGSVE
+688 
-700 GFANL
+700 
-705 GARYRGSRNV
+705 
-715 TSEQNPIADQGSY
+715 
-728 VTANATVGIRDADG
+728 
-742 FWTVNLWG
+742 
-750 KNITDEEYTDGLFN
+750 
-764 SVIQAG
+764 
-770 SFNAYPG
+770 G
-777 DPRSFGVTLRLQF
+777 D

>member
-1 MKLLN
+1 MKLHK
-6 IVRFSALSAAVLV
+6 IVRFSALSAALLA
-19 ANTGLAQEEAYSGLE
+19 ANTGLAQEAEYSGLE
-34 EVLVTAQKRTAT
+34 EILVTAQKRTAT

-58 GELLKQR
+58 GELLKQK

-85 QSSSQQTFSIR
+85 QSSSQQTFAIR

-117 VYRSRAA
+117 VYRRRAA

-133 ERVEVLR
+133 ERVEILR

-155 ISIITKKPQREF
+155 ISIVTKKPQREF
-167 GADFEQSFGSYNSK
+167 GADFEQSIGNYSSK
-181 ITRGT
+181 ITRGS

-201 NRNTRDGFIDNIQ
+201 NRNSRDGFIDNIQ

-221 NRNRHALRGQ
+221 DRDRYALRGQ
-231 LLIEPSDELT
+231 LLIEPSDELS
-241 IRLIADTSS
+241 IRVIADTSS

-266 NAAQTTALGATIL
+266 NAATTTALGATIL

-300 SGYSAQLDWERESY
+300 SGYSVQLDWEAESY

-327 SNDIDADFI
+327 VNDIDADFI
-336 DIELSGVLQNTAD
+336 DIELSGVLQNSFD

-356 FRLQST
+356 FRVQST
-362 GENKVDWLLGYYYY
+362 GDNKIDWLMGYYYY
-376 DADQDTSGTNRLG
+376 DADQDSGGNNRLG
-389 SFARPFFDGRIGGIV
+389 SFARPFFDARIGGIV
-404 TLVEMLAGAPTGSYI
+404 SVVEGLAGAPTGSFI
-419 SSGTGRK
+419 GSGTGRT
-426 SEFSLLTTSHSV
+426 SEFNLLTTSHSV

-448 KLTASLGTRWTTE
+448 KLTASVGTRWTTE
-461 DKSIDARMT
+461 DKEIDAQIT

-476 AIDFSDFTDPLVQTL
+476 AIDFSDATDPLVQTL
-491 AAVTP
+491 AGATP
-496 LGPLAPVY
+496 LGALAPVY

-517 SETRSEQEPTGEL
+517 YEKRSEQEPTGEF
-530 IVSYE
+530 IISYK

-555 NVGSGSNGADFD
+555 NVGAGSGGADFD

-582 LDNNLQVNVAAFSQ
+582 LDNNLQLNVAAFSQ

-605 FNGVTFVLG
+605 FNGTTFVLT
-614 NAGEIQIDGVE
+614 NAGEIQIDGFE
-625 FDMLYAP
+625 FDALYAP
-632 TSNLFLSFAGSYLD
+632 TSNLFLSLAGSYLD

-663 SPPLPRVQDL
+663 SPSLPPVQDL
-673 SGKPLSGVPDWTLSS
+673 SGTPLSGVPDWTLSS
-688 SINYVKSFGSVE
+688 SINYVKSFGAVE

-705 GARYRGSRNV
+705 AARYRGSRNV
-715 TSEQNPIADQGSY
+715 TSERNPIADQDSY
-728 VTANATVGIRDADG
+728 LTANATMGIRDAEG
-742 FWTVNLWG
+742 LWTLTLWG

-777 DPRSFGVTLRLQF
+777 DPRTYGVTLRLQF

>member
-1 MKLLN
+1 MKLHKTLR
-6 IVRFSALSAAVLV
+6 ISALSAALLA
-19 ANTGLAQEEAYSGLE
+19 ANTGLAQEETYSGLE
-34 EVLVTAQKRTAT
+34 EILVTAQKRTAT

-58 GELLKQR
+58 GELLKQK

-78 SLSVTQN
+78 SLNVTQK
-85 QSSSQQTFSIR
+85 QSSSQQTFALR

-102 NNAGLEPSVGVFIDG
+102 NNPGLEPSVGVFIDG

-155 ISIITKKPQREF
+155 ISIVTKKPQREF

-181 ITRGT
+181 ITRGS

-221 NRNRHALRGQ
+221 DRDRYALRGQ

-241 IRLIADTSS
+241 IRVIADTSS
-250 IEEDCCG
+250 INEDCCG

-266 NAAQTTALGATIL
+266 NAATTTALGATIL

-290 DRAME
+290 DSDME
-295 TDQEQ
+295 TDQKQ
-300 SGYSAQLDWERESY
+300 SGYSVQLDWEAESY

-327 SNDIDADFI
+327 TNDIDADFI
-336 DIELSGVLQNTAD
+336 DIELSGVLQNSAD

-362 GENKVDWLLGYYYY
+362 GENKFDWLMGYYYY
-376 DADQDTSGTNRLG
+376 DADQVTGGNNRLG
-389 SFARPFFDGRIGGIV
+389 AFARPFFDSRIGGLV
-404 TLVEMLAGAPTGSYI
+404 SLVESLAGAPTGSYI
-419 SSGTGRK
+419 GSGTGRT
-426 SEFSLLTTSHSV
+426 SEFDLLTTSHSV

-448 KLTASLGTRWTTE
+448 KLTASVGARWSTE
-461 DKSIDARMT
+461 DKEIDARIT
-470 TDAPYS
+470 TEAPYS
-476 AIDFSDFTDPLVQTL
+476 AYDFSDPTSSPVVAAL
-491 AAVTP
+491 AGINPAF
-496 LGPLAPVY
+496 PVF
-504 AGAVQL
+504 AGYVQL
-510 FRPVSDF
+510 FRPVPEF
-517 SETRSEQEPTGEL
+517 SEKRSEQEPTGEL

-555 NVGSGSNGADFD
+555 NVSSGSGGADFD

-582 LDNNLQVNVAAFSQ
+582 LDNNLQFNVAAFSQ

-605 FNGVTFVLG
+605 FNGSVFVLT
-614 NAGEIQIDGVE
+614 NAGEIQIDGLE
-625 FDMLYAP
+625 FDTLYAP
-632 TSNLFLSFAGSYLD
+632 TANLFLSFAGSYLD
-646 HEYTSYVGG
+646 HQYTSYVGG
-655 PQIVQPAG
+655 PQIVRPAG
-663 SPPLPRVQDL
+663 STPPLPPVQDL
-673 SGKPLSGVPDWTLSS
+673 SGKPLSGVADWTLSS
-688 SINYVKSFGSVE
+688 SINYVKSFGAIE

-705 GARYRGSRNV
+705 AARYLGPRNV
-715 TSEQNPIADQGSY
+715 LSEQNPIADQGSY
-728 VTANATVGIRDADG
+728 VTANATVGLRDADG
-742 FWTVNLWG
+742 LWTVTLWG

-777 DPRSFGVTLRLQF
+777 DPRTYGITLRLQY

>member
-1 MKLLN
+1 MKLHKT
-6 IVRFSALSAAVLV
+6 VRISALSAALLA
-19 ANTGLAQEEAYSGLE
+19 ANTGLAQEETYSGLE
-34 EVLVTAQKRTAT
+34 EILVTAQKRTAT

-58 GELLKQR
+58 GELLKQK

-78 SLSVTQN
+78 SLNVTQK
-85 QSSSQQTFSIR
+85 QSSSQQTFALR

-102 NNAGLEPSVGVFIDG
+102 NNPGLEPSVGVFIDG

-155 ISIITKKPQREF
+155 ISIVTKKPQREF

-181 ITRGT
+181 ITRGS

-221 NRNRHALRGQ
+221 DRDRYALRGQ

-241 IRLIADTSS
+241 IRVIADTSS
-250 IEEDCCG
+250 INEDCCG

-266 NAAQTTALGATIL
+266 NAATTTALGATIL

-290 DRAME
+290 DSDME
-295 TDQEQ
+295 TDQKQ
-300 SGYSAQLDWERESY
+300 SGYSVQLDWEAESY

-327 SNDIDADFI
+327 TNDIDADFI
-336 DIELSGVLQNTAD
+336 DIELSGVLQNSAD

-362 GENKVDWLLGYYYY
+362 GENKFDWLMGYYYY
-376 DADQDTSGTNRLG
+376 DADQVTGGNNRLG
-389 SFARPFFDGRIGGIV
+389 AFARPFFDSRIGGLV
-404 TLVEMLAGAPTGSYI
+404 SLVESLAGAPTGSYI
-419 SSGTGRK
+419 GSGTGRT
-426 SEFSLLTTSHSV
+426 SEFDLLTTSHSV

-448 KLTASLGTRWTTE
+448 KLTASVGARWSTE
-461 DKSIDARMT
+461 DKEIDARIT
-470 TDAPYS
+470 TEAPYS
-476 AIDFSDFTDPLVQTL
+476 AYDFSDPTSSPVVAAL
-491 AAVTP
+491 AGINPAF
-496 LGPLAPVY
+496 PVF
-504 AGAVQL
+504 AGYVQL
-510 FRPVSDF
+510 FRPVPEF
-517 SETRSEQEPTGEL
+517 SEKRSEQEPTGEL

-555 NVGSGSNGADFD
+555 NVSSGSGGADFD

-582 LDNNLQVNVAAFSQ
+582 LDNNLQFNVAAFSQ

-605 FNGVTFVLG
+605 FNGSVFVLT
-614 NAGEIQIDGVE
+614 NAGEIQIDGLE
-625 FDMLYAP
+625 FDTLYAP
-632 TSNLFLSFAGSYLD
+632 TANLFLSFAGSYLD
-646 HEYTSYVGG
+646 HQYTSYVGG
-655 PQIVQPAG
+655 PQIVRPAG
-663 SPPLPRVQDL
+663 STPPLPPVQDL
-673 SGKPLSGVPDWTLSS
+673 SGKPLSGVADWTLSS
-688 SINYVKSFGSVE
+688 SINYVKSFGAIE

-705 GARYRGSRNV
+705 AARYLGPRNV
-715 TSEQNPIADQGSY
+715 LSEQNPIADQGSY
-728 VTANATVGIRDADG
+728 VTANATVGLRDADG
-742 FWTVNLWG
+742 LWTVTLWG

-777 DPRSFGVTLRLQF
+777 DPRTYGITLRLQY

>member
-1 MKLLN
+1 MKLHK
-6 IVRFSALSAAVLV
+6 IVRFSALSAALLA
-19 ANTGLAQEEAYSGLE
+19 ANTGLAQEEEYSGLE
-34 EVLVTAQKRTAT
+34 EILVTAQKRTAT

-58 GELLKQR
+58 GELLKQK

-85 QSSSQQTFSIR
+85 QSSSQQTFAIR

-133 ERVEVLR
+133 ERVEILR

-155 ISIITKKPQREF
+155 ISIVTKKPQREF
-167 GADFEQSFGSYNSK
+167 GADFEQSVGNYSSK
-181 ITRGT
+181 ITRGS

-201 NRNTRDGFIDNIQ
+201 NRNSRDGFIDNIQ

-221 NRNRHALRGQ
+221 NRDRYALRGQ
-231 LLIEPSDELT
+231 LLIEPSDELS
-241 IRLIADTSS
+241 IRVIADTSS

-266 NAAQTTALGATIL
+266 NAATTTALGATIL

-300 SGYSAQLDWERESY
+300 SGYSVQLDWEAESY

-327 SNDIDADFI
+327 VNDIDADFI
-336 DIELSGVLQNTAD
+336 DIELSGVLQNSFD

-356 FRLQST
+356 FRVQST
-362 GENKVDWLLGYYYY
+362 GDNKIDWLMGYYYY
-376 DADQDTSGTNRLG
+376 DADQDSGGNNRLG
-389 SFARPFFDGRIGGIV
+389 SFARPFFDARIGGIV
-404 TLVEMLAGAPTGSYI
+404 SVVEGLAGAPTGSFI
-419 SSGTGRK
+419 GSGTGRT
-426 SEFSLLTTSHSV
+426 SEFNLLTTSHSV

-448 KLTASLGTRWTTE
+448 KLTASVGTRWTTE
-461 DKSIDARMT
+461 DKEIDAQIT

-476 AIDFSDFTDPLVQTL
+476 AIDFSDATDPLVQTL
-491 AAVTP
+491 AGATP
-496 LGPLAPVY
+496 LGALAPVY

-517 SETRSEQEPTGEL
+517 YEKRSEQEPTGEF
-530 IVSYE
+530 IVSYK

-555 NVGSGSNGADFD
+555 NVGAGSGGADFD

-582 LDNNLQVNVAAFSQ
+582 LDNNLQLNVAAFSQ

-605 FNGVTFVLG
+605 FNGTTFVLT
-614 NAGEIQIDGVE
+614 NAGEIQIDGFE
-625 FDMLYAP
+625 FDALYAP
-632 TSNLFLSFAGSYLD
+632 TSNLFLSLAGSYLD

-663 SPPLPRVQDL
+663 SPSLPPVQDL
-673 SGKPLSGVPDWTLSS
+673 SGTPLSGVPDWTLSS
-688 SINYVKSFGSVE
+688 SINYVKSFGAVE

-705 GARYRGSRNV
+705 AARYRGSRNV
-715 TSEQNPIADQGSY
+715 TSERNPIADQDSY
-728 VTANATVGIRDADG
+728 VTANATIGIRDTEG
-742 FWTVNLWG
+742 LWTVTLWG

-777 DPRSFGVTLRLQF
+777 DPRTYGVTLRLQY

>member
-1 MKLLN
+1 MKLHKT
-6 IVRFSALSAAVLV
+6 VRISALSAALLA

-34 EVLVTAQKRTAT
+34 EILVTAQKRTAT

-58 GELLKQR
+58 GELLKQK

-78 SLSVTQN
+78 SLNVTQK
-85 QSSSQQTFSIR
+85 QSSSQQTFALR

-102 NNAGLEPSVGVFIDG
+102 NNPGLEPSVGVFIDG

-155 ISIITKKPQREF
+155 ISIVTKKPQREF

-181 ITRGT
+181 ITRGS

-221 NRNRHALRGQ
+221 DRDRYALRGQ

-241 IRLIADTSS
+241 IRVIADTSS
-250 IEEDCCG
+250 INEDCCG

-266 NAAQTTALGATIL
+266 NAATTTALGATIL

-290 DRAME
+290 DSDME
-295 TDQEQ
+295 TDQKQ
-300 SGYSAQLDWERESY
+300 SGYSVQLDWEAESY

-327 SNDIDADFI
+327 TNDIDADFI
-336 DIELSGVLQNTAD
+336 DIELSGVLQNSAD

-362 GENKVDWLLGYYYY
+362 GENKFDWLMGYYYY
-376 DADQDTSGTNRLG
+376 DADQVTGGNNRLG
-389 SFARPFFDGRIGGIV
+389 AFARPFFDSRIGGIV
-404 TLVEMLAGAPTGSYI
+404 SLVESLAGAPTGSYI
-419 SSGTGRK
+419 GSGTGRT
-426 SEFSLLTTSHSV
+426 SEFDLLTTSHSV

-448 KLTASLGTRWTTE
+448 KLTASVGARWSTE
-461 DKSIDARMT
+461 DKEIDARIT
-470 TDAPYS
+470 TEAPYS
-476 AIDFSDFTDPLVQTL
+476 AYDFSDPTSSPVVAAL
-491 AAVTP
+491 AGINPAF
-496 LGPLAPVY
+496 PVF
-504 AGAVQL
+504 AGYVQL
-510 FRPVSDF
+510 FRPVPEF
-517 SETRSEQEPTGEL
+517 SEKRSEQEPTGEL

-555 NVGSGSNGADFD
+555 NVSSGSGGADFD

-582 LDNNLQVNVAAFSQ
+582 LDNNLQFNVAAFSQ

-605 FNGVTFVLG
+605 FNGSVFVLT
-614 NAGEIQIDGVE
+614 NAGEIQIDGLE
-625 FDMLYAP
+625 FDTLYAP
-632 TSNLFLSFAGSYLD
+632 TANLFLSFAGSYLD
-646 HEYTSYVGG
+646 HQYTSYVGG
-655 PQIVQPAG
+655 PQIVRPAG
-663 SPPLPRVQDL
+663 STPPLPPVQDL
-673 SGKPLSGVPDWTLSS
+673 SGKPLSGVADWTLSS
-688 SINYVKSFGSVE
+688 SINYVKSFGAIE

-705 GARYRGSRNV
+705 AARYRGPRNV
-715 TSEQNPIADQGSY
+715 LSEQNPIADQGSY
-728 VTANATVGIRDADG
+728 VTANATVGLRDADG
-742 FWTVNLWG
+742 LWTVTLWG

-777 DPRSFGVTLRLQF
+777 DPRTYGITLRLQY

>member
-1 MKLLN
+1 MKLHK
-6 IVRFSALSAAVLV
+6 IVRFSALSAALLA
-19 ANTGLAQEEAYSGLE
+19 ANTGLAQEEEYSGLE
-34 EVLVTAQKRTAT
+34 EILVTAQKRTAT

-58 GELLKQR
+58 GELLKQK

-85 QSSSQQTFSIR
+85 QSSSQQTFAIR

-133 ERVEVLR
+133 ERVEILR

-155 ISIITKKPQREF
+155 ISIVTKKPQREF
-167 GADFEQSFGSYNSK
+167 GADFEQSVGNYSSK
-181 ITRGT
+181 ITRGS

-201 NRNTRDGFIDNIQ
+201 NRNSRDGFIDNIQ

-221 NRNRHALRGQ
+221 NRDRYALRGQ
-231 LLIEPSDELT
+231 LLIEPSDELS
-241 IRLIADTSS
+241 IRVIADTSS

-266 NAAQTTALGATIL
+266 NAATTTALGATIL

-300 SGYSAQLDWERESY
+300 SGYSVQLDWEAESY

-327 SNDIDADFI
+327 VNDIDADFI
-336 DIELSGVLQNTAD
+336 DIELSGVLQNSFD

-356 FRLQST
+356 FRVQST
-362 GENKVDWLLGYYYY
+362 GDNKIDWLMGYYYY
-376 DADQDTSGTNRLG
+376 DADQDSGGNNRLG
-389 SFARPFFDGRIGGIV
+389 SFARPFFDARIGGIV
-404 TLVEMLAGAPTGSYI
+404 SVVEGLAGAPTGSFI
-419 SSGTGRK
+419 GSGTGRT
-426 SEFSLLTTSHSV
+426 SEFNLLTTSHSV

-448 KLTASLGTRWTTE
+448 KLTASVGTRWTTE
-461 DKSIDARMT
+461 DKEIDAQIT

-476 AIDFSDFTDPLVQTL
+476 AIDFSDATDPLVQTL
-491 AAVTP
+491 AGATP
-496 LGPLAPVY
+496 LGALAPVY

-517 SETRSEQEPTGEL
+517 YEKRSEQEPTGEF
-530 IVSYE
+530 IISYK

-555 NVGSGSNGADFD
+555 NVGAGSGGADFD

-582 LDNNLQVNVAAFSQ
+582 LDNNLQLNVAAFSQ

-605 FNGVTFVLG
+605 FNGTTFVLT
-614 NAGEIQIDGVE
+614 NAGEIQIDGFE
-625 FDMLYAP
+625 FDALYAP
-632 TSNLFLSFAGSYLD
+632 TSNLFLSLAGSYLD

-663 SPPLPRVQDL
+663 SPSLPPVQDL
-673 SGKPLSGVPDWTLSS
+673 SGTPLSGVPDWTLSS
-688 SINYVKSFGSVE
+688 SINYVKSFGAVE

-705 GARYRGSRNV
+705 AARYRGSRNV
-715 TSEQNPIADQGSY
+715 TSERNPIADQDSY
-728 VTANATVGIRDADG
+728 LTANATMGIRDAEG
-742 FWTVNLWG
+742 LWTLTLWG

-777 DPRSFGVTLRLQF
+777 DPRTYGVTLRLQF

>member
-1 MKLLN
+1 MKLHK
-6 IVRFSALSAAVLV
+6 IVRISALSAALLA
-19 ANTGLAQEEAYSGLE
+19 ANTGLAQEDTYSGLE

-58 GELLKQR
+58 GEFLKQK

-78 SLSVTQN
+78 SLNVTQS

-133 ERVEVLR
+133 ERVEILR

-167 GADFEQSFGSYNSK
+167 GADIEQSFGSYNSK

-201 NRNTRDGFIDNIQ
+201 NRNTRDGYIDNLQ
-214 EGRDAVN
+214 PGRDAVN
-221 NRNRHALRGQ
+221 DRNRYALRGQ

-241 IRLIADTSS
+241 IRVIADTSS

-266 NAAQTTALGATIL
+266 NAATTTGLGATIL

-295 TDQEQ
+295 TDQAQ
-300 SGYSAQLDWERESY
+300 SGYSVQLDWEPESY

-327 SNDIDADFI
+327 TNDIDADFI
-336 DIELSGVLQNTAD
+336 DIELSGVLQNNFD

-362 GENKVDWLLGYYYY
+362 GDNKVDWLLGYYYY
-376 DADQDTSGTNRLG
+376 DADQDSGGNNRLG
-389 SFARPFFDGRIGGIV
+389 EFARPFFDSRIGGIV
-404 TLVEMLAGAPTGSYI
+404 SLVESIAGAPTGSYI
-419 SSGTGRK
+419 ESGTGRT
-426 SEFSLLTTSHSV
+426 SEFNLLTTSHSV

-461 DKSIDARMT
+461 DKEIDARMT

-476 AIDFSDFTDPLVQTL
+476 AIDFTDSSDPVVATL
-491 AAVTP
+491 AGFNPAFPTF
-496 LGPLAPVY
+496 
-504 AGAVQL
+504 AGFVQL

-517 SETRSEQEPTGEL
+517 SEKRSEQEPTGEL
-530 IVSYE
+530 IISYE

-555 NVGSGSNGADFD
+555 NVGSGAGGADFD

-582 LDNNLQVNVAAFSQ
+582 LDNKLQFNVAAFSQ
-596 RLRDFQSNA
+596 RLRDFQTNA
-605 FNGVTFVLG
+605 FNGTNFTLT
-614 NAGEIQIDGVE
+614 NAGVIQIDGLE
-625 FDMLYAP
+625 FDTLYAP
-632 TSNLFLSFAGSYLD
+632 TPNLFLSFAGSYLD
-646 HEYTSYVGG
+646 AEYESYVGG
-655 PQIVQPAG
+655 PQLVRPAG
-663 SPPLPRVQDL
+663 STPPLPPVQDL
-673 SGKPLSGVPDWTLSS
+673 SGKPLSGVPEWTLSS
-688 SINYVKSFGSVE
+688 SINYVKSFGAVE
-700 GFANL
+700 GFVNL
-705 GARYRGSRNV
+705 AARYRGSRNV

-742 FWTVNLWG
+742 LWTVTLWG
-750 KNITDEEYTDGLFN
+750 KNITDEEYTDALFN

-777 DPRSFGVTLRLQF
+777 DPRTYGVTLRLQF